1 MASRIYLDS
10 LIDEHDSGD
19 RHLDLHQPVCV
30 GFQFKDGVIF
40 GNYSTPFLL
49 LNMCSSVNAGYDLQ
63 AGL

>member
-10 LIDEHDSGD
+10 LIDEHNSGD
-19 RHLDLHQPVCV
+19 QHLDLHEPVCV

-49 LNMCSSVNAGYDLQ
+49 LNMCRKVNAG
-63 AGL
+63 